1 MSIDESRECPS
12 LPDSI
17 SLQPPNPS
25 HVDVVVT
32 DTLHLHEPEGV
43 GGAPS
48 VVHATVPPSPAAG
61 VSVDQVD
68 HSDQTQAEV
77 PQLQPPGYL
86 SGQDTGAVSK
96 VESENIESIISYPR
110 GLDCGL

>member
-43 GGAPS
+43 GGGPS

-68 HSDQTQAEV
+68 HSDQAQAEV
-77 PQLQPPGYL
+77 PQLQPPGSL

-96 VESENIESIISYPR
+96 VESENI
-110 GLDCGL
+110 